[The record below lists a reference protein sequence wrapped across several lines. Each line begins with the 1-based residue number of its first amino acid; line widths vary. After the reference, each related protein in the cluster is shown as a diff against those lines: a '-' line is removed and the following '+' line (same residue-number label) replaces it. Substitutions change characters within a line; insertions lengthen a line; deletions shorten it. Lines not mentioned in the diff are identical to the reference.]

1 MVGPYDK
8 VPKKK
13 ALRSLLDFLLK
24 KGVKINVFFRC
35 FFQGSSKGDFNIS
48 KILVREHSVEQ
59 ALNLGCSARRY
70 NFQDL

>member
-35 FFQGSSKGDFNIS
+35 FSRAQVRGIS
-48 KILVREHSVEQ
+48 IYQKYLFENTP
-59 ALNLGCSARRY
+59 LNRL
-70 NFQDL
+70 